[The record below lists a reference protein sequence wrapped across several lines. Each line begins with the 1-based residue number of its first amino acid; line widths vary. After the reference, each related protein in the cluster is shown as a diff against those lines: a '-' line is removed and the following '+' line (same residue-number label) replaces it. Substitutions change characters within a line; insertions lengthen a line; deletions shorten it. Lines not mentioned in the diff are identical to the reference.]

1 MDKSESEALKK
12 LIHDFLQKR
21 LSDKLEKFK
30 DDDPK
35 RAELQQQFQ
44 PQNWLEEAAKR
55 AAQIQALKNPLY
67 AVTHTLKAVH
77 PDAKGT
83 NCYALPTSLPALT
96 VVGSHCLGDD
106 FAVDVMGN
114 SAVLDVCKFLSL
126 THKRQNLLALS
137 VKQDA
142 DLAAA
147 LSSDASQAQ
156 AWMQAF
162 AGLLAAK
169 GQPTSHSLAKQLYWS
184 VACGVQ
190 ADALD
195 DANYHLVEP
204 LYASALTHRVYEQVQ
219 ADRFGEI
226 AKEAREAKKQAVF
239 HAHPVRFY
247 PDMAIQQLGG
257 TKPQNISQLN
267 SQRRGNNLL
276 FASVPP
282 QWVSQPLKPLL
293 KTESMFSRYGR
304 RAEVK
309 TELRVL
315 LKFLKTD
322 PPATLATRNQR
333 AQHVNALLLEF
344 LQFTTELR
352 ELELG
357 WVAQP
362 ECKLKA
368 QHACW
373 LDPEGAAQQAHAQNE
388 VPPTDVLNVVSED
401 FALWFNHQLQ
411 RTSAGSLPVGDP
423 EYNVWRKLCEEAL
436 KAYERGGLEEAMRWL
451 DIQADELA
459 DTPAQNAKQEVA
471 HA

>member
-1 MDKSESEALKK
+1 MTNLNAARQIQLRELVQGFLKERLNSKTEK
-12 LIHDFLQKR
+12 LG
-21 LSDKLEKFK
+21 

-44 PQNWLEEAAKR
+44 SHNWLEDAAKR
-55 AAQIQALKNPLY
+55 AAQIQ

-83 NCYALPTSLPALT
+83 NCHAPPTSLPTLS
-96 VVGSHCLGDD
+96 VVGSHCLGEDYE
-106 FAVDVMGN
+106 
-114 SAVLDVCKFLSL
+114 LDVVGNAAALDVYKFLRL
-126 THKRQNLLALS
+126 THEGQSLLVLS
-137 VKQDA
+137 VKQDP

-147 LSSDASQAQ
+147 LSNDASQAQ
-156 AWMQAF
+156 TWLQAF
-162 AGLLAAK
+162 AGLLQAK
-169 GQPTSHSLAKQLYWS
+169 GQATAHSLAKQLYWPAVWS
-184 VACGVQ
+184 TKT
-190 ADALD
+190 DALD
-195 DANYHLVEP
+195 DANYHLLEP
-204 LYASALTHRVYEQVQ
+204 LYASALAHRVYEQVQ
-219 ADRFGEI
+219 ADRFGET
-226 AKEAREAKKQAVF
+226 AKDAREAKKHGAF
-239 HAHPVRFY
+239 HVHPVRFY
-247 PDMAIQQLGG
+247 PDMGIQQLGG

-293 KTESMFSRYGR
+293 NTESMFGRYGR

-309 TELRVL
+309 TELRAL

-322 PPATLATRNQR
+322 PPATLSTRNRR
-333 AQHVNALLLEF
+333 AQHVNDLLLEF

-352 ELELG
+352 ELEPG

-362 ECKLKA
+362 ECKLKP
-368 QHACW
+368 QHAFW
-373 LDPEGAAQQAHAQNE
+373 LDPEGAAQQAHAQNQT
-388 VPPTDVLNVVSED
+388 PPTDTLNVVSED

-411 RTSAGSLPVGDP
+411 STPAGSLPVGDP

-451 DIQADELA
+451 DLQADELA